1 MTQPTPVGAIV
12 SKIDSEI
19 MPNYRA
25 SSTVSV
31 FHPISAVHDQNGDP
45 AIFSIGTDH
54 QLWVCFRDPAQPTGW
69 RQVSLGEGLPS
80 DAKVTAFDTTQVSTG
95 KYAIALAVAPSGDQ
109 TSSVVYVS
117 GWSGSDFCGTDWSAF
132 AGNWTRRDP
141 DIPLDASAPEDGTK
155 PVTGAVA
162 QDILM
167 GNQGSADKPA
177 AIIVVVQEGGDANHY
192 FVNGD
197 TSSTLW
203 SWAVYPLPENPDRI
217 LDIAFGHVS
226 AGSGVFGTY
235 VLYEIA
241 GASKLYFV
249 GAVAPVAD
257 QLPYN
262 LHLEVDPAAQC
273 LAALADPVAPH
284 YSNLYVGGA
293 AGVDFYAHQ
302 TQTLGKPVGGGTGV
316 RIIEPDA
323 TNPIS
328 EIALAQDSD
337 NISIWMLAPST
348 QILWYSTGPQP
359 SGKEP
364 GEWSTPISLQR
375 HVAHISALRQPR
387 RQANQLL
394 CALSDNQLSYQWQD
408 PATTLWHST
417 DIPLQD
423 AGAAQEFPS
432 YTSTI
437 HFEDEAQNVM
447 VGMRVALT
455 SSQWTYATINGYVW
469 ELSPDAPVE
478 VQTDSCG
485 NLTIIAPTLTLGTP
499 VYHVQPRPQ
508 PGSGPGNLNPA
519 ATAIQRLSQI
529 QTAADL
535 QAQFP
540 DLSDKDAAFGAQT
553 ISTLTA
559 YIAGLPADGSNMD
572 GSQPASTLSDQI
584 WGGDLSSGTLTIP
597 ASSPEALL
605 ISAPASVSAAMRKTE
620 FSVIGTIE
628 DIAGDVL
635 HALESGLEAIGEFVF
650 SVAKGVLR
658 FAVKIAG
665 RWFHF
670 VVKSI
675 AAALKLINWV
685 LHVLAIG
692 LKKLIKWLGFIFAW
706 DDIVETHKVFTN
718 IAQQTMK
725 KLESD
730 IPALQKRMDSV
741 FDRILRSID
750 SMGDHPVLPPE
761 YASVSVNQ
769 VVAQTTTKS
778 ADAKGV
784 NAALYSAGGSFANY
798 QILHGG
804 ILNGPTPEYGTGPV
818 AIKAFVDK
826 TLIPTLEA
834 IRDEIVAVI
843 QTLTRDYEAGT
854 LTLGEVVK
862 LVSKTLVETVVEAL
876 KVIADGLFAVAD
888 TFLALFDDILFG
900 EIHIPLLTPLY
911 ELVAGGS
918 KMSLVDGFS
927 LLASI
932 PATIFYKVVAGEAP
946 FADGSFGLASAN
958 SFDEIIAILSGASP
972 MARSTVMA
980 SSQAEAKGSSSE
992 AAIIYSQ
999 VGGLI
1004 AAGTGL
1010 TNSFVTMGVAASE
1023 GQLKFAD
1030 KISMALQVLYMAGT
1044 VPFDQHDEVQQKLAD
1059 SVYALNIIDTILQG
1073 SIFVVPRAAKP
1084 GVLFAKGASEVLMAT
1099 GDFVSYTLA
1108 FVDKLL
1114 HAEQD
1119 GHSTELEIMAYV
1131 QNLLFVIGW
1140 GTGGVGTMAGD
1151 ENPEVEFP
1159 LFAIS
1164 GGFQFFVAILASVRV
1179 TFTIQEDVRFDF
1191 I

>member
-1 MTQPTPVGAIV
+1 MSQPTPVGAIV
-12 SKIDSEI
+12 SKTDAEI

-25 SSTVSV
+25 SRTVSV
-31 FHPISAVHDQNGDP
+31 FHPISAVHDRNGDP
-45 AIFSIGTDH
+45 AAFSIGTDH
-54 QLWVCFRDPAQPTGW
+54 RLWVCFRDPAEPTGW

-80 DAKVTAFDTTQVSTG
+80 EAKVTAFDTTQLSTG
-95 KYAIALAVAPSGDQ
+95 EYAIALALAPAGDQ

-117 GWSGSDFCGTDWSAF
+117 SWSGNDFCGTDWSAF

-141 DIPLDASAPEDGTK
+141 DIPLDAAAPGNGTK
-155 PVTGAVA
+155 PVPGAVA
-162 QDILM
+162 KDILM

-257 QLPYN
+257 QRPYT
-262 LHLEVDPAAQC
+262 LHLDVDPAAKC

-284 YSNLYVGGA
+284 FSNLYVGGA

-302 TQTLGKPVGGGTGV
+302 TQTLGKPVGGGAGV

-323 TNPIS
+323 TSPIGQ
-328 EIALAQDSD
+328 IALAQDAD
-337 NISIWMLAPST
+337 DISIWMRAPSSQT
-348 QILWYSTGPQP
+348 LWYSTGPQP
-359 SGKEP
+359 DREDP
-364 GEWSTPISLQR
+364 GEWSAPIPLLQ
-375 HVAHISALRQPR
+375 HVAYISALRQPK

-394 CALSDNQLSYQWQD
+394 CALSNNQLSYQWQD

-423 AGAAQEFPS
+423 AGAVEEFPS
-432 YTSTI
+432 YTTTL

-455 SSQWTYATINGYVW
+455 SSQWTYVTINGYVW

-478 VQTDSCG
+478 VQTDGSG
-485 NLTIIAPTLTLGTP
+485 KLTIIAPTLTLGTP
-499 VYHVQPRPQ
+499 VYHVQPRPES
-508 PGSGPGNLNPA
+508 GSGPGNLNPA

-529 QTAADL
+529 QTADDL
-535 QAQFP
+535 LAQFP
-540 DLSDKDAAFGAQT
+540 ELSKKEAEFGAQT

-572 GSQPASTLSDQI
+572 GSQPASSPPDQI
-584 WGGDLSSGTLTIP
+584 WGGDLSSGKLKIP
-597 ASSPEALL
+597 ANNPEALL
-605 ISAPASVSAAMRKTE
+605 LSAPQSVSGAMRKTE

-675 AAALKLINWV
+675 AAALKLINWI

-692 LKKLIKWLGFIFAW
+692 LKKIIEWLGFIFDW
-706 DDIVETHKVFTN
+706 GDIVETHKVFTN

-725 KLESD
+725 KLQREL
-730 IPALQKRMDSV
+730 PTLQNRMDSA

-750 SMGDHPVLPPE
+750 SLGEHPVLPPE
-761 YASVSVNQ
+761 YAAVSVNQ
-769 VVAQTTTKS
+769 VVKQTIAES
-778 ADAKGV
+778 ANVKGI
-784 NAALYSAGGSFANY
+784 NAALYSSGGSFSSY
-798 QILHGG
+798 QVAYGG
-804 ILNGPTPEYGTGPV
+804 ILNGPAPGFGTGPK
-818 AIKAFVDK
+818 AIEDFVDD
-826 TLIPTLEA
+826 TLIPTLKAVRDQIVTALA
-834 IRDEIVAVI
+834 I
-843 QTLTRDYEAGT
+843 LTRDYEAGT
-854 LTLGEVVK
+854 LTLGEVVELLTK
-862 LVSKTLVETVVEAL
+862 LLVETVVEAL
-876 KVIADGLFAVAD
+876 KTIADGLLEIVE
-888 TFLALFDDILFG
+888 TLLALLDDILFG

-932 PATIFYKVVAGEAP
+932 PATISYKVAAGKAP
-946 FADGSFGLASAN
+946 FADGSFGLDSAN
-958 SFDEIIAILSGASP
+958 SFDEIIAILAGASP
-972 MARSTVMA
+972 MARSMA
-980 SSQAEAKGSSSE
+980 MAPGQAKAKDDSSE
-992 AAIIYSQ
+992 VAKIYSWI
-999 VGGLI
+999 GGLFSI
-1004 AAGTGL
+1004 AGGVLNLAAATGSAVTGEQLEVCDVVGMVGQALYIAGTIP
-1010 TNSFVTMGVAASE
+1010 VE
-1023 GQLKFAD
+1023 QPD
-1030 KISMALQVLYMAGT
+1030 KIQKILAEFVYTVNVFELLMQVI
-1044 VPFDQHDEVQQKLAD
+1044 
-1059 SVYALNIIDTILQG
+1059 VYRTPIPAK
-1073 SIFVVPRAAKP
+1073 RAM
-1084 GVLFAKGASEVLMAT
+1084 LFAKGV
-1099 GDFVSYTLA
+1099 DNIVFA
-1108 FVDKLL
+1108 FADLV
-1114 HAEQD
+1114 
-1119 GHSTELEIMAYV
+1119 AYV
-1131 QNLLFVIGW
+1131 LSFANKIRSKNRDERDILIDTTALIQSILSVVSMGA
-1140 GTGGVGTMAGD
+1140 GGVAMVVGD
-1151 ENPEVEFP
+1151 ELLEVE
-1159 LFAIS
+1159 A
-1164 GGFQFFVAILASVRV
+1164 VAVGAAVGAQAGVVILGLTRV
-1179 TFTIQEDVRFDF
+1179 FLTIDHDVRYDLV
-1191 I
+1191 